1 MSNKTML
8 GDASGRGAVDGFRV
22 TCPAMQH
29 PYTEAEIDAVVK
41 VMREACGQTQ
51 GKYMVEFEQAFCAFT
66 GAKHAFAVNNCTSA
80 LKMAAIFCHSQP
92 RDEVII
98 PAYTFCASA
107 IPFGDLGAKIVWAD
121 INPDTWTIDP
131 DDIARKIT
139 PKTKAVV
146 CVHLLGMP
154 CDMKKIVPIARAH
167 GLKVVEDCA
176 QALDCRIDGQHVG
189 TFGDFGCFSFHSAK
203 TMTTLG
209 EGGMFV
215 CADDADAAAAPGIRH
230 NGCCAYPADRERYW
244 SPAMSCVDSFLDDRW
259 PQNFCI
265 GEAQCALG
273 TEELKSVIA
282 NNNTLIEQ
290 DRKIREK
297 LAGLP
302 EISFSRCPENGRYV
316 VHQYIMH
323 YDGSAC
329 GKTRDDLLDL
339 MTKKYGIRCIVQ
351 YYPLYRYPLFQR
363 KGCGE
368 FDCPVLDK
376 WWDGSFSFPWW
387 CGMDDTVID
396 TLCSSLIS
404 AVEELRG

>member
-51 GKYMVEFEQAFCAFT
+51 GKYMVEFEQA
-66 GAKHAFAVNNCTSA
+66 
-80 LKMAAIFCHSQP
+80 
-92 RDEVII
+92 
-98 PAYTFCASA
+98 FCASA

-244 SPAMSCVDSFLDDRW
+244 SPAMSCTSTS
-259 PQNFCI
+259 CI
-265 GEAQCALG
+265 
-273 TEELKSVIA
+273 
-282 NNNTLIEQ
+282 
-290 DRKIREK
+290 
-297 LAGLP
+297 
-302 EISFSRCPENGRYV
+302 
-316 VHQYIMH
+316 
-323 YDGSAC
+323 
-329 GKTRDDLLDL
+329 
-339 MTKKYGIRCIVQ
+339 MTAAPAAKRAMI
-351 YYPLYRYPLFQR
+351 
-363 KGCGE
+363 
-368 FDCPVLDK
+368 
-376 WWDGSFSFPWW
+376 
-387 CGMDDTVID
+387 
-396 TLCSSLIS
+396 CSI
-404 AVEELRG
+404 

>member
-1 MSNKTML
+1 MNNHDNIKKIVL
-8 GDASGRGAVDGFRV
+8 AYSGGLDTSIIIPWLKENYNNPEIIAVAGNVGQADELEGL
-22 TCPAMQH
+22 
-29 PYTEAEIDAVVK
+29 EAKAIA
-41 VMREACGQTQ
+41 
-51 GKYMVEFEQAFCAFT
+51 T
-66 GAKHAFAVNNCTSA
+66 GASKLIVADLVDE
-80 LKMAAIFCHSQP
+80 MV
-92 RDEVII
+92 DEVII

-230 NGCCAYPADRERYW
+230 NG
-244 SPAMSCVDSFLDDRW
+244 
-259 PQNFCI
+259 
-265 GEAQCALG
+265 
-273 TEELKSVIA
+273 
-282 NNNTLIEQ
+282 
-290 DRKIREK
+290 
-297 LAGLP
+297 
-302 EISFSRCPENGRYV
+302 
-316 VHQYIMH
+316 
-323 YDGSAC
+323 
-329 GKTRDDLLDL
+329 
-339 MTKKYGIRCIVQ
+339 
-351 YYPLYRYPLFQR
+351 
-363 KGCGE
+363 
-368 FDCPVLDK
+368 
-376 WWDGSFSFPWW
+376 
-387 CGMDDTVID
+387 
-396 TLCSSLIS
+396 
-404 AVEELRG
+404 

>member
-66 GAKHAFAVNNCTSA
+66 GAKHAFADNNRTRA
-80 LKMAAIFCHSQP
+80 LTMPATFCYIQP
-92 RDEVII
+92 GDEVII

-121 INPDTWTIDP
+121 ISPDTWTIDP

-154 CDMKKIVPIARAH
+154 CDMKRIVPIARAH

-230 NGCCAYPADRERYW
+230 NGCCAYPADRARYW

-302 EISFSRCPENGRYV
+302 EISFSRCPENSRYV

-387 CGMDDTVID
+387 CGMDDAVID

>member
-80 LKMAAIFCHSQP
+80 LKMAAIFCHIQP
-92 RDEVII
+92 GDEVII

-189 TFGDFGCFSFHSAK
+189 TFGDFGCFQLPLRKDH
-203 TMTTLG
+203 
-209 EGGMFV
+209 
-215 CADDADAAAAPGIRH
+215 DDAR
-230 NGCCAYPADRERYW
+230 R
-244 SPAMSCVDSFLDDRW
+244 
-259 PQNFCI
+259 
-265 GEAQCALG
+265 
-273 TEELKSVIA
+273 
-282 NNNTLIEQ
+282 
-290 DRKIREK
+290 
-297 LAGLP
+297 
-302 EISFSRCPENGRYV
+302 GRYV
-316 VHQYIMH
+316 RLRRRRGRRCRARHPAQ
-323 YDGSAC
+323 
-329 GKTRDDLLDL
+329 RLLRVS
-339 MTKKYGIRCIVQ
+339 G
-351 YYPLYRYPLFQR
+351 
-363 KGCGE
+363 
-368 FDCPVLDK
+368 
-376 WWDGSFSFPWW
+376 
-387 CGMDDTVID
+387 
-396 TLCSSLIS
+396 
-404 AVEELRG
+404 

>member
-51 GKYMVEFEQAFCAFT
+51 GKYMIEFEQAFCTFT

-80 LKMAAIFCHSQP
+80 LKMAAIFCHIQP
-92 RDEVII
+92 GDEVII

-176 QALDCRIDGQHVG
+176 QAHDAEYCGQKVG
-189 TFGDFGCFSFHSAK
+189 TFGTMGFFSFYPTK
-203 TMTTLG
+203 NLG
-209 EGGMFV
+209 AFGDAG
-215 CADDADAAAAPGIRH
+215 AILTDDAALRDKLRALRNYGSVKRYQNDYEGFNSRLDELQAGLLRVRLSHLDELTAQRRAIAQRYLTEIR
-230 NGCCAYPADRERYW
+230 NPRIELPVTAEGCTNVYHLFVVQTEERERF
-244 SPAMSCVDSFLDDRW
+244 MSY
-259 PQNFCI
+259 
-265 GEAQCALG
+265 
-273 TEELKSVIA
+273 LK
-282 NNNTLIEQ
+282 
-290 DRKIREK
+290 
-297 LAGLP
+297 
-302 EISFSRCPENGRYV
+302 ENGV
-316 VHQYIMH
+316 GCDVH
-323 YDGSAC
+323 
-329 GKTRDDLLDL
+329 
-339 MTKKYGIRCIVQ
+339 
-351 YYPLYRYPLFQR
+351 YPTPPFLAKPYRHLGYTYANFPETERLYRRIVSIPIFN
-363 KGCGE
+363 
-368 FDCPVLDK
+368 
-376 WWDGSFSFPWW
+376 
-387 CGMDDTVID
+387 GMTEDEVDTVIRVVN
-396 TLCSSLIS
+396 
-404 AVEELRG
+404 AYE